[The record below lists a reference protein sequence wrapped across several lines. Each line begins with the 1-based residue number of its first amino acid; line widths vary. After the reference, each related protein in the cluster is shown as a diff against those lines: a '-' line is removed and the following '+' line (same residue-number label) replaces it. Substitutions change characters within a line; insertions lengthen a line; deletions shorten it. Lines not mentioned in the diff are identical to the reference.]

1 MLYFIQIFFA
11 VFGVMDP
18 LGNVPFF
25 LAFASPLDKA
35 GKRKFARSAILYAG
49 SILIVFMF
57 LGNGILNLFQIS
69 MDSFRIAGG
78 IALLL
83 IGIKILFGLDFK
95 QEDREHKHEEEP
107 SIMPLATPLI
117 AGPGTISLVIIF
129 AKEYGYMLTL
139 AGVLSNLLLNYI
151 IFLLAPYILKIFGKK
166 EIMVFAN
173 MMGLILMAIGVEFI
187 RVALMH

>member
-1 MLYFIQIFFA
+1 MLSFIQIFFA
-11 VFGVMDP
+11 MFGVMDAP
-18 LGNVPFF
+18 GNVPFF
-25 LAFASPLDKA
+25 LTFAQSLDKA
-35 GKRKFARSAILYAG
+35 GKNKFARSAVIYAG

-57 LGNGILNLFQIS
+57 LGNAILNLFHIS
-69 MDSFRIAGG
+69 MGSFRIAGG

-83 IGIKILFGLDFK
+83 IGIKTLFGLDFTHK
-95 QEDREHKHEEEP
+95 EREQKNEEEP

-129 AKEYGYMLTL
+129 AKEYGYILTL
-139 AGVLSNLLLNYI
+139 AGVLSNLILNYI

-187 RVALMH
+187 RVALVH